1 MNTAAAPSPPST
13 AGQTF
18 PVETLTPGEAR
29 RLLDSCSRRSPS
41 GQRMAAVIAVAY
53 RSGLRLSELLALEL
67 RDVDQDAGSINVR
80 RGKGARQRIVGIDTT
95 TLAMLDRWL
104 TVRQRIVG
112 RRAGP
117 IFCQI
122 TTGRE
127 GRPLDPSYVRKALKR
142 LAVRAGIDK
151 RVHPHGLRHTFATEL
166 AGEGCPGRVIQQA
179 LGHSSLATTDTYLR
193 KLRPQELI
201 DAMARRNDW

>member
-1 MNTAAAPSPPST
+1 MSTTTAPTPPST

-18 PVETLTPGEAR
+18 PIETLTPAEAR
-29 RLLDSCSRRSPS
+29 RLLDACSRRSPS
-41 GQRMAAVIAVAY
+41 GQRMAALVAVAY

-67 RDVDQDAGSINVR
+67 RDIDQAAGSINVR
-80 RGKGARQRIVGIDTT
+80 RGKGSRQRIVGIDTT

-104 TVRQRIVG
+104 TTRQQLVG

-151 RVHPHGLRHTFATEL
+151 RVHPHALRHTFATEL
-166 AGEGCPGRVIQQA
+166 AGERCPGRVIQQA

-201 DAMARRNDW
+201 DAMASRADW